1 MAYHILLVEDDPDYR
16 LKVKQALQNAGF
28 VVTEA
33 EGEQAAY
40 EAARRKSFDIAIVD
54 LMMENTD
61 SGFTLSYHFKQDY
74 PKMPI
79 ILLSSSTSEMDIE
92 FSMESA
98 WERNWI
104 KADMLLNKPIRFE
117 QLLYAVQR
125 LLGCLAPAAAH

>member
-1 MAYHILLVEDDPDYR
+1 MAHHILLVEDDPDYR
-16 LKVKQALQNAGF
+16 LKIKQALQNSGF
-28 VVTEA
+28 VITEA
-33 EGEQAAY
+33 ESEEQAY
-40 EAARRKSFDIAIVD
+40 DVARHKTFDIAIID
-54 LMMENTD
+54 LMLENTD
-61 SGFTLSYHFKQDY
+61 SGFTLSYHFKQEY

-104 KADMLLNKPIRFE
+104 KADTLLNKPIRFE

-125 LLGCLAPAAAH
+125 LLGQLVPAH